1 MGLSSVVS
9 YPDNSA
15 LVANE
20 CYLHRPAR
28 QRSVGDDYLPTHPN
42 REWPPDEL
50 VDHIVRVH
58 HAVVRQSLTD
68 LTNRLPTIAVL
79 SATRDGQWNK
89 IIQQFGKLRD
99 AILMGIRYEE
109 SVVFPQFLRWHSTC
123 KEQSPPSELLA
134 VTKIVARSHARRL
147 QMLWRLLR
155 LTRDELTSKFDTR
168 HYRKL
173 TAQPA
178 DMLFDQL
185 SALCDDYE
193 RHLFEVEC
201 LLLPIVTS
209 RSTLIGNRSA
219 TTSVDASTLRQRG

>member
-1 MGLSSVVS
+1 MGLSTVVY
-9 YPDNSA
+9 YPGNSS

-20 CYLHRPAR
+20 CYLHRPAGL
-28 QRSVGDDYLPTHPN
+28 RSVGDDHLPALPS
-42 REWPPDEL
+42 REWPPDQL
-50 VDHIVRVH
+50 VNHIVRIH

-68 LTNRLPTIAVL
+68 LTSRLPTISVP

-89 IIQQFGKLRD
+89 IIQQFGVLHD

-109 SVVFPQFLRWHSTC
+109 SVVFPQLLRWYATC

-134 VTKIVARSHARRL
+134 IAKVVERSHARCL

-155 LTRDELTSKFDTR
+155 LTRDELTRPLNTR
-168 HYRKL
+168 HHRKF
-173 TAQPA
+173 TGQPA
-178 DMLFDQL
+178 ELLFDQL

-209 RSTLIGNRSA
+209 R
-219 TTSVDASTLRQRG
+219 